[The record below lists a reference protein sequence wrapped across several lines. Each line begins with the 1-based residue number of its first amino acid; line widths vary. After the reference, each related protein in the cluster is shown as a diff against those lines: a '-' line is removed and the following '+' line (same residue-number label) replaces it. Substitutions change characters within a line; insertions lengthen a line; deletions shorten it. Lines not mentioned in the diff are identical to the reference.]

1 MENIYKRA
9 IINSNKVVEYMQ
21 DDLSRDIYMARVMNS
36 LTYDYNY
43 ITRITVDNI
52 DVMDK
57 LRKDIESYIREGR
70 KLILG
75 WSRLLWKKYKNDFEG
90 C

>member
-43 ITRITVDNI
+43 YNTN
-52 DVMDK
+52 
-57 LRKDIESYIREGR
+57 YCG
-70 KLILG
+70 
-75 WSRLLWKKYKNDFEG
+75 
-90 C
+90 